1 MKNKG
6 FTLVELIAIIVII
19 AIIALIAVP
28 TVLNIIDKSKE
39 KANLNSAKMILE
51 AGDIYYS
58 NNMIKKNE
66 EIGIDKNIYSNLETK
81 GNKPENGEFYLL
93 ENGKTAM
100 AVQMDDKCYLKEF
113 NGELEVKDDINN
125 CKVTKPTIIFTI
137 TVDNWQDSVEAKI
150 DVENYTSNDNLTY
163 EIYQKSQ
170 SDSDYK
176 KVKSGEVNSD
186 PIGIT
191 GLASCQSYNFK
202 VIVYDDGAK
211 IGNDDGE
218 AVQCFVA
225 GTKVYTEDGYLNI
238 EDIKVGD
245 KVYALDLETNEQ
257 ELKTVKRT
265 IINETSELYHL
276 KIGDKTIS
284 TTPRHEFY
292 IVDKGWVRAFNLEV
306 GDQVITEEGTKTI
319 SEIEFENL
327 KTPVKVYNLEV
338 EGLHNYLIT
347 EYSILVHNAGS
358 PSAC

>member
-1 MKNKG
+1 
-6 FTLVELIAIIVII
+6 
-19 AIIALIAVP
+19 
-28 TVLNIIDKSKE
+28 
-39 KANLNSAKMILE
+39 
-51 AGDIYYS
+51 
-58 NNMIKKNE
+58 
-66 EIGIDKNIYSNLETK
+66 
-81 GNKPENGEFYLL
+81 
-93 ENGKTAM
+93 M
-100 AVQMDDKCYLKEF
+100 A
-113 NGELEVKDDINN
+113 
-125 CKVTKPTIIFTI
+125 P
-137 TVDNWQDSVEAKI
+137 
-150 DVENYTSNDNLTY
+150 
-163 EIYQKSQ
+163 
-170 SDSDYK
+170 
-176 KVKSGEVNSD
+176 
-186 PIGIT
+186 
-191 GLASCQSYNFK
+191 CQSYNFK

-211 IGNDDGE
+211 IGNGNGE
-218 AVQCFVA
+218 RGVQCFVA

-265 IINETSELYHL
+265 IVNETSELYHL

-347 EYSILVHNAGS
+347 EYSILVHNIPS
-358 PSAC
+358 SSAC